1 MKRMILT
8 ICCAA
13 ATLVAAAQPY
23 TYNGQ
28 TYDYQLTYPGYYTYE
43 NMGWLYDASTKKL
56 VNAPLT
62 VYISRQGA
70 VCVCEGNDVTSGS
83 FTKDE
88 IHNLTI
94 NNLQAVALGWE
105 SSSCPQITLSASSGQ
120 ITVRKTLYT
129 IAVTT
134 ADMKPRVQEII
145 SVALGGQFFTSS
157 GTSSSTSSSLT
168 ASSSGTMTAERK
180 KAILDN
186 LVANMV
192 RVEGGTFT
200 MGATPEQVG
209 VSEDNEKPI
218 HQVTLSSFSIGRY
231 EVTQEEWEAVMGSN
245 KSYKK
250 GDRCPAER
258 VSWIDCQTFIRKLNA
273 ATGKR
278 FRLPTEAEWEYAA
291 RGGKLSNGY
300 RYPGSNDPNQVAWYY
315 ENSRNV
321 GEDSADYGTHVVGT
335 LAPNELGLYDMAG
348 NVSEWCQDWY
358 GNYRGGMQTN
368 PKGPASGKYHI
379 ARGGNWYNDV
389 TQSRVSFRG
398 SLGPSYVDWWLG
410 LRLAQ

>member
-1 MKRMILT
+1 MKRSILALLFT
-8 ICCAA
+8 
-13 ATLVAAAQPY
+13 ATSVIALAQPY
-23 TYNGQ
+23 TYKGKF
-28 TYDYQLTYPGYYTYE
+28 YDYMLSYPGFYKGDNGFLFNIYE
-43 NMGWLYDASTKKL
+43 DKPTEL
-56 VNAPLT
+56 PLT
-62 VYISRQGA
+62 LYFSRSGSIY
-70 VCVCEGNDVTSGS
+70 VCEGSTEYEIT

-88 IHNLTI
+88 LKE
-94 NNLQAVALGWE
+94 L
-105 SSSCPQITLSASSGQ
+105 SSDPPIVVFASGKMSNVCLYGNGKILVSRATCSLSVS
-120 ITVRKTLYT
+120 TEE
-129 IAVTT
+129 
-134 ADMKPRVQEII
+134 MKPRVIEII
-145 SVALGGQFFTSS
+145 NAARNGLFFTSGGASPS
-157 GTSSSTSSSLT
+157 GS
-168 ASSSGTMTAERK
+168 MTPERK

-200 MGATPEQVG
+200 MGATPEQAG

-273 ATGKR
+273 TTGKR